1 MREGNEMF
9 YDIYT
14 GHVNKINGYQIF
26 VQDITPERIRLLIV
40 FGCIGEH
47 KEYSIGDDI
56 VINKKAYQLT
66 ELFDYKV
73 FPEKSPPGSG
83 SGQLVA
89 RIERKNKR

>member
-1 MREGNEMF
+1 MF

-26 VQDITPERIRLLIV
+26 VQDITPEHIRLLIV

-56 VINKKAYQLT
+56 VINRKKYQLT
-66 ELFDYKV
+66 ELFEYEV
-73 FPEKSPPGSG
+73 PPARSQPGSG

-89 RIERKNKR
+89 RIQRKK

>member
-1 MREGNEMF
+1 MF

-14 GHVNKINGYQIF
+14 GHVNKINDYNIY
-26 VQDITPERIRLLIV
+26 VQDITPESIKLLIV

-56 VINKKAYQLT
+56 VINRKTYKLA
-66 ELFDYKV
+66 ELFEFKV
-73 FPEKSPPGSG
+73 PPARSQPGSG

-89 RIERKNKR
+89 RIERKK